1 VQPLSIGVA
10 IAAAIALVAGITKG
24 GVDVLGLAADPTLL
38 SIGAVGLMLAL
49 TTFRSPLISPFLRV
63 FSTIFAFEYVV
74 TGLAYVAVRAG
85 WWPPSFSEAAPPASL
100 PTTVAIFG
108 LLVHL
113 ISFIP
118 VIRQITRLADP
129 YFVTNDRGDLR
140 IGDFGTRHV
149 TERRLASSL
158 IIALVLINQLQVA
171 INVRLSFF
179 NRDWFNAIQN
189 KDSAAFWSLLFGV
202 FCFWAAIAV
211 VSSLVEYYTESVL
224 KIRWRRWM
232 TERYYGLW
240 LADGSLYRAAL
251 LGQAA
256 DNPDQRIAEDVR
268 NFLNSTYAYSIS
280 LLSTVSTL
288 VSFSIILW
296 TIPVDFTVPGTDIT
310 VPGLPFWVALV
321 LSLVGTWLTHLIGK
335 PLVQLEF
342 RQERY
347 EADFRFALARVR
359 EYSEQVAL
367 LRGENAERRIL
378 GGRFGSIVSNFYA
391 IVGRTVKLLTFEVDP
406 VCATAGAAS

>member
-1 VQPLSIGVA
+1 VKPLSIGVA
-10 IAAAIALVAGITKG
+10 IAAAIALVAGITQG

-38 SIGAVGLMLAL
+38 GVGVVGLMLAL

-63 FSTIFAFEYVV
+63 FSTIFAVEYIV

-85 WWPPSFSEAAPPASL
+85 WWPPSFSELAPPASL
-100 PTTVAIFG
+100 ATTVAIFG

-129 YFVTNDRGDLR
+129 YFVTNERGGLE
-140 IGDFGTRHV
+140 IGGFGARQV
-149 TERRLASSL
+149 TERRFASSL
-158 IIALVLINQLQVA
+158 IVALVVINQLQVA

-211 VSSLVEYYTESVL
+211 VSGLVEYYTESVL

-240 LADGSLYRAAL
+240 LDDGSLYRAAL
-251 LGQAA
+251 VGQAA
-256 DNPDQRIAEDVR
+256 DNPDQRIARGCSKLSQLDLR
-268 NFLNSTYAYSIS
+268 LLNQPVVDGVDTR
-280 LLSTVSTL
+280 LLL
-288 VSFSIILW
+288 
-296 TIPVDFTVPGTDIT
+296 D
-310 VPGLPFWVALV
+310 
-321 LSLVGTWLTHLIGK
+321 HLMDD
-335 PLVQLEF
+335 PC
-342 RQERY
+342 
-347 EADFRFALARVR
+347 RFHR
-359 EYSEQVAL
+359 S
-367 LRGENAERRIL
+367 GN
-378 GGRFGSIVSNFYA
+378 
-391 IVGRTVKLLTFEVDP
+391 
-406 VCATAGAAS
+406 